1 MRKFIVAKP
10 NLHIKQDG
18 NLVKL
23 EVGTEYECDES
34 DAETRLKSGHFRV
47 AAEVKKVKAQSKKA
61 KKDKAD

>member
-34 DAETRLKSGHFRV
+34 DAKNWVKSKHLVV
-47 AAEVKKVKAQSKKA
+47 AAEVKKVKSQSKKV
-61 KKDKAD
+61 KKEKAY